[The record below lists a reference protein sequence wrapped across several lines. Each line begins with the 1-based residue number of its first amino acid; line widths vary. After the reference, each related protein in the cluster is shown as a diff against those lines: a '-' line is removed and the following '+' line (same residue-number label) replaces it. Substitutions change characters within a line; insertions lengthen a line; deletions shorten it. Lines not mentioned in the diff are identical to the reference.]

1 VGAGLVERH
10 AHDTRKRRDRHRDV
24 PSHARV
30 RAVREVPDG
39 QVRLRELG
47 FREQAAPRA
56 DRRPAE
62 GGRRLDVQDLD
73 RQHVAAPRA
82 SDGDRPGQRMAAERT
97 TPEHVVV
104 CRGRGIVAVGGI
116 ARVEDHGIARIDLE
130 PRRQRVVPGPVNDGP
145 VEVMRRHSDLH
156 GQAISFHT
164 TMPVPDRHAT
174 AGM

>member
-1 VGAGLVERH
+1 A
-10 AHDTRKRRDRHRDV
+10 
-24 PSHARV
+24 
-30 RAVREVPDG
+30 
-39 QVRLRELG
+39 
-47 FREQAAPRA
+47 
-56 DRRPAE
+56 PAE
-62 GGRRLDVQDLD
+62 AGPRSATQERT
-73 RQHVAAPRA
+73 RPRSAAPRA

-104 CRGRGIVAVGGI
+104 CRGWGIVAVGGI